1 MNYIAHLTG
10 FYHKILQDDRI
21 SSTHISLYMAL
32 FQFWNDQRFRKSI
45 IIQRSEIM
53 DLSKIRSVATY
64 HKGMKELHQYGYI
77 IYEPSYNPFAGSR
90 VTITTTSIAMS
101 LNAELLSEGVA
112 VSTSDSEQQN
122 ERYRSEKSSNSELLN
137 EPYTNINSNTNNKP
151 CVYGHPQSLKF
162 EPGDNFDAD
171 AEKKEKLREK
181 KKDEIENS
189 SQAKMIYPAPKFR
202 KPQISEVKMYF
213 AEKDQPS
220 EEAEK
225 FFNHYESNG
234 WLVGG
239 KAEMKNWQAAA
250 RNWILNTKKFSAGF
264 LAKNQSPEPRH
275 LNASTGKSYHSKL

>member
-10 FYHKILQDDRI
+10 FYDKILQDDRI

-45 IIQRSEIM
+45 IIHRSEIM

-64 HKGMKELHQYGYI
+64 HKGMRELHQYGYI

-90 VTITTTSIAMS
+90 VTMTTTSLTMS

-112 VSTSDSEQQN
+112 ASTSNPEQLN
-122 ERYRSEKSSNSELLN
+122 ERYPSETSSNSELLN
-137 EPYTNINSNTNNKP
+137 EPYTNIKSNTNNKP
-151 CVYGHPQSLKF
+151 CVYGHPQSLNF

-181 KKDEIENS
+181 KKDEIENC

-264 LAKNQSPEPRH
+264 LAKNRSPEPRH
-275 LNASTGKSYHSKL
+275 LNASTGKSYQNKL

>member
-10 FYHKILQDDRI
+10 FYDKILRDDRI

-53 DLSKIRSVATY
+53 ELSKIRSVATY
-64 HKGMKELHQYGYI
+64 HKGMRELHQYGYI

-90 VTITTTSIAMS
+90 VTITTTSLTMS
-101 LNAELLSEGVA
+101 LNSELLSEGVA
-112 VSTSDSEQQN
+112 VSTSDSERQN
-122 ERYRSEKSSNSELLN
+122 ECYRSETSSNSELLK
-137 EPYTNINSNTNNKP
+137 EPYTNIKSNTNNKP
-151 CVYGHPQSLKF
+151 CVYNRPQSLKF
-162 EPGDNFDAD
+162 EQGDNFDAD

-181 KKDEIENS
+181 KKDEVANPPQS
-189 SQAKMIYPAPKFR
+189 GMFYPAPKFQ
-202 KPQISEVKMYF
+202 KPQIHEVKMYF

-250 RNWILNTKKFSAGF
+250 RNWILNTKKFSGCF
-264 LAKNQSPEPRH
+264 LAKNRSPEPRH
-275 LNASTGKSYHSKL
+275 LNASTGKSYQNKL